1 MFSIQLFLLLL
12 LFVHQELIICGAR
25 LLVKWQLKRSNRQT
39 GSLPFYQVFWKA
51 AASALLP
58 VLAGLIP
65 VATKVRV
72 RKCVWMLDVAL
83 KKCRLA
89 FLVNLLKRY

>member
-1 MFSIQLFLLLL
+1 MARGFLLSGDLKGATGKQALSLL
-12 LFVHQELIICGAR
+12 LGFWNAA
-25 LLVKWQLKRSNRQT
+25 
-39 GSLPFYQVFWKA
+39 GSAP
-51 AASALLP
+51 LP

-65 VATKVRV
+65 VATKVRE